1 MQPNPEIKVS
11 RSGDRDVD
19 DLEYIDKMNSLPTP
33 IQRILNKYYT
43 PQILRGSLYLVWGAS
58 ILLLTVS
65 ISGVIAQRQAIK
77 TVGKDAVPSILTA
90 QQLRDSFA
98 DIDASLANELLLKL
112 GENGQALA
120 NFEKNQKKIADR
132 LVAAAKNITYPN
144 EEAIVQ
150 TLQLKSSNYF
160 LKLQE
165 ARDAHK
171 RGDTVG
177 TLTAYRS
184 AASLMDREILPKSV
198 ELDRLNAQEL
208 EHSDDRQSFDRKW
221 LTFSIFSIGLVQ
233 ICILV
238 VIQIFLYQRMRRII
252 NLPLLVASAIAILF
266 LAHTMNSIVGA
277 TSNLKVAKE
286 DAFDSIHS
294 LRQARA
300 LSYMANAD
308 ERRYLL
314 DIANSDRHDRAFK
327 EKIDR
332 IVTIPQGKSLKDAIN
347 SIPQSGKEQKFELN
361 GFTGFYAE
369 QLKNIT
375 FAGELVGTVDTLN
388 KLDDYIKIDTEI
400 RRLYRSGKV
409 AEAIALCT
417 GIQQGQ
423 SNWAFDRY
431 QLANEKIR
439 KINEVVFEQKI
450 EAGTKNLNNFE
461 IIACLSIGS
470 ISILT
475 LFGLRPR
482 LAEYL

>member
-1 MQPNPEIKVS
+1 
-11 RSGDRDVD
+11 
-19 DLEYIDKMNSLPTP
+19 MNSIPTP
-33 IQRILNKYYT
+33 TQKRLNKYNT
-43 PQILRGSLYLVWGAS
+43 PQILRGSLYIGWGVS
-58 ILLLTVS
+58 FLLLTFS
-65 ISGVIAQRQAIK
+65 ISGVNSQRQAIK
-77 TVGKDAVPSILTA
+77 TVGKDAAPSILTA

-98 DIDASLANELLLKL
+98 DIDASLANELLLKP

-120 NFEKNQKKIADR
+120 DFEKNQKKIADR
-132 LVAAAKNITYPN
+132 LVAAAKNITYPA
-144 EEAIVQ
+144 EESIVQ

-165 ARDAHK
+165 ARDAHQ
-171 RGDTVG
+171 RGDQVG
-177 TLTAYRS
+177 ALTAYRS

-198 ELDRLNAQEL
+198 ELDHVNSQEL
-208 EHSDDRQSFDRKW
+208 ENTYNGQSLYNRV
-221 LTFSIFSIGLVQ
+221 LAFSIALIGLAQVS
-233 ICILV
+233 ILV
-238 VIQIFLYQRMRRII
+238 VIQLFLYQRMRRIL
-252 NLPLLVASAIAILF
+252 NLPLLGASVNAILF
-266 LAHTMNSIVGA
+266 LAYTMNSIVSA

-308 ERRYLL
+308 ESRYLL
-314 DIANSDRHDRAFK
+314 DTADVDKHDQAFK
-327 EKIDR
+327 EKIEK
-332 IVTIPQGKSLKDAIN
+332 IATIPPSKSLKDIIS

-375 FAGELVGTVDTLN
+375 FPGELTGTVDTLN
-388 KLDDYIKIDTEI
+388 KLDDYLKIDVEI

-417 GIQQGQ
+417 GNQQGQ

-431 QLANEKIR
+431 QVANEKVR
-439 KINEVVFEQKI
+439 LINEEVFKAKI
-450 EAGTKNLNNFE
+450 EAGDANLKNFE
-461 IIACLSIGS
+461 IIACVSIGS
-470 ISILT
+470 IAILT

>member
-1 MQPNPEIKVS
+1 MIWS
-11 RSGDRDVD
+11 I
-19 DLEYIDKMNSLPTP
+19 LIKMNSLPTP
-33 IQRILNKYYT
+33 IQRILNKYDT
-43 PQILRGSLYLVWGAS
+43 PQILRGSLYLVWSAS
-58 ILLLTVS
+58 ILLLIVS

-77 TVGKDAVPSILTA
+77 TVSKDAVPSILIA

-112 GENGQALA
+112 GDNGQALA

-132 LVAAAKNITYPN
+132 LVAVAKNITYPN

-165 ARDAHK
+165 ARDAYK
-171 RGDTVG
+171 RGDKVG
-177 TLTAYRS
+177 ALIAYRS

-198 ELDRLNAQEL
+198 ELDRLNSQEL
-208 EHSDDRQSFDRKW
+208 ENVYDRQSFNNKW
-221 LTFSIFSIGLVQ
+221 LTFSIVSIGLVQ

-266 LAHTMNSIVGA
+266 LAYTMNSIVSA

-308 ERRYLL
+308 ESRYLL

-327 EKIDR
+327 EKIDK
-332 IVTIPQGKSLKDAIN
+332 IVTIPQGKSLKDVIN
-347 SIPQSGKEQKFELN
+347 SSKSLKDLINHIPQSGEKQKFELT

-375 FAGELVGTVDTLN
+375 FAGELAGTVDTLN
-388 KLDDYIKIDTEI
+388 KLDDYLKIDTEI

-409 AEAIALCT
+409 SEAIALCT

-431 QLANEKIR
+431 QLANEKTR

-450 EAGTKNLNNFE
+450 EAGTKNLNNLE